1 MKKFYLLLQLIICFF
16 IVFNL
21 PSNKLSAQKR
31 YGTAPIINYTATEY
45 KASPQSFA
53 AIQDHSGMM
62 YFANYGQI
70 LQYDGTT
77 WRHIPVENDL
87 NVLSL
92 AIDSL
97 GIIYASAGSE
107 FGYIAPDSLGLTRYF
122 SLSKLLD
129 SMDIHIEH
137 NGKTFVMNNGIYFQT
152 PNFIY
157 IYKPESIYS
166 VIKNNHTPPGN
177 FKKPTII
184 PAQTLYTNSYT
195 PDNNRFYVHQEGLGL
210 MQLRDKEFK
219 TLEHVSKFIE
229 RKTVDILP
237 DVKED
242 VVVVATER
250 GIFYYMENIGFG
262 YFKSET
268 DDYFNEMSLLR
279 AAIIPN
285 AYVLSTMNK
294 GTIIMEEKRTDG
306 FRNIIEEFDK
316 QAGLATEQITS
327 IYTNPKFDPYMIW
340 MTSHYGI
347 TRTKIGSPIRKIH
360 AANIVKDII
369 FDVKNHRN
377 TIYVRTPGEIYYL
390 KDTLNK
396 QQFIKVKNLISNND
410 WISYPEE
417 VTFERVEVT
426 ERDKR
431 NRRQKKSIWQEISSL
446 FSKKTDNPTR
456 TDTIPKL
463 LVATKN
469 GLFKIASDSA
479 QVFKTNYKVILKR
492 HRDTTIYNLDYKSNS
507 FLNNVTC
514 LLRSQKYPRRVYLGT
529 ENGFWV
535 LSQQHGKW
543 ILERKIEEINEHIA
557 SIAEDADGSI
567 WLGIRNNGVIR
578 IAFPHTKE
586 RLLEKIQRPEKKDED
601 PDTLQY
607 YLLPDSLQIEK
618 FTKNNGLP
626 RLAGNGILFF
636 NNSIHFATRKGLY
649 RYNSSKKIFEPDN
662 IFGTKYSDGTT
673 HILAVKEDR
682 HGNCWV
688 KAQDLYKT
696 EVNRYLKKNNSF
708 ELDTST
714 SRVIPNMTVQAMYP
728 DTASGLLWISGTEG
742 LFTLKTTNGHDTT
755 QVPFNALIRK
765 VTLEDSVIFWG
776 SYTTHSAKV
785 THNQEDDF
793 IPVLKI
799 NQKDIQFEYAAP
811 YFDREKEILYRVYLK
826 GNDDEWSEWTT
837 DTRKEYTNLSNSE
850 YCFKVQAMN
859 VYGEKST
866 IAEFRFEKP
875 KPWYERWWFYAIEV
889 AFFLLI
895 LFLSIWLNRKGKQS
909 SIITSILTMLTVVII
924 FKVLGTIAIRP
935 LIEQYSGGIIFY
947 RVVLDIIIGAI
958 LLPAWQMMMRLI
970 KHGTVKNISTAN
982 GSNGNNGG
990 NGSEKNSK

>member
-1 MKKFYLLLQLIICFF
+1 MKKFHLLLQLIICFF
-16 IVFNL
+16 SLFNL
-21 PSNKLSAQKR
+21 PYNKLSAQKR
-31 YGTAPIINYTATEY
+31 YGTAPIINYSATEY

-70 LQYDGTT
+70 LQYDGVT

-92 AIDSL
+92 AIDNK

-122 SLSKLLD
+122 SLSKFLD

-137 NGKTFVMNNGIYFQT
+137 IGKTFVMNDGIYFQT

-157 IYKPESIYS
+157 IYEPSSIYS
-166 VIKNNHTPPGN
+166 IIKNNHSLSDGY
-177 FKKPTII
+177 KKPIVI
-184 PAQTLYTNSYT
+184 PAQTQYSNSYT
-195 PDNNRFYVHQEGLGL
+195 PDNRRYYVHQTDLGL
-210 MQLRDKEFK
+210 MQLKNNEFK
-219 TLEHVSKFIE
+219 TLEHVSKFID

-237 DVKED
+237 DPKDD

-268 DDYFNEMSLLR
+268 DDYFNQMSLLR
-279 AAIIPN
+279 AAMIPN
-285 AYVLSTMNK
+285 AYVLATMNK

-327 IYTNPKFDPYMIW
+327 IYTNPQFDPYMIW

-347 TRTKIGSPIRKIH
+347 TRTKIGSPIRRIH
-360 AANIVKDII
+360 AANVVKDII

-377 TIYVRTPGEIYYL
+377 TIYVRTLGEIYYL

-410 WISYPEE
+410 WISYPEV
-417 VTFERVEVT
+417 VTFEQVEVT

-431 NRRQKKSIWQEISSL
+431 NRRRKKSIWQEISNL
-446 FSKKTDNPTR
+446 IFKKTDNPTR
-456 TDTIPKL
+456 IDTTSKL

-479 QVFKTNYKVILKR
+479 VVFKTNYTVSRRKR
-492 HRDTTIYNLDYKSNS
+492 KDTTIYNINYSNKT
-507 FLNNVTC
+507 FNKEQITC
-514 LLRSQKYPRRVYLGT
+514 LYHSQKYPRRVYLGT
-529 ENGFWV
+529 ENGFWA

-543 ILERKIEEINEHIA
+543 IFERKIGEIDEHIA
-557 SIAEDADGSI
+557 SIAEDAEGNI

-578 IAFPHTKE
+578 ISFPKAKE
-586 RLLEKIQRPEKKDED
+586 RLYEEIQKPEKKGED

-607 YLLPDSLQIEK
+607 YLMPDSLQIDK
-618 FTKNNGLP
+618 FTKNHGLP
-626 RLAGNGILFF
+626 RLVGNGTLFF
-636 NNSIHFATRKGLY
+636 DNTIHFATRKGLY
-649 RYNSSKKIFEPDN
+649 RYNPSKKSFEPDA
-662 IFGTKYSDGTT
+662 IFGTKYSNGTT
-673 HILAVKEDR
+673 HVLDVKEDS

-696 EVNRYLKKNNSF
+696 EVNRYLKRDKSF

-742 LFTLKTTNGHDTT
+742 LFTLNTNNEHDTIK
-755 QVPFNALIRK
+755 VPFNALIRK
-765 VTLEDSVIFWG
+765 VTLKDSVIYWG
-776 SYTTHSAKV
+776 GYTTNTAKV
-785 THNQEDDF
+785 IHNQQEEF
-793 IPVLKI
+793 IPILKV

-811 YFDREKEILYRVYLK
+811 YFDREKEILYRVYLE
-826 GNDDEWSEWTT
+826 GNDKEWSEWTT
-837 DTRKEYTNLSNSE
+837 DTRKEYTNLADAK

-859 VYGEKST
+859 VYGEKSE
-866 IAEFRFEKP
+866 IAEFHFEKP

-889 AFFLLI
+889 AFFLLL

-909 SIITSILTMLTVVII
+909 SIITSIITMLTVVIT
-924 FKVLGTIAIRP
+924 FKVLGSIAIRP
-935 LIEQYSGGIIFY
+935 LIEQYSGGIFFY

-970 KHGTVKNISTAN
+970 KHGTVKNINTAN
-982 GSNGNNGG
+982 GTNGNNGG
-990 NGSEKNSK
+990 KQ